1 MNATTFITGIPHT
14 CESEKNVSRDA
25 VIRAKAKAMGI
36 LNPLVSAKGVVEK
49 EMMDEFTKDP
59 SCNLP
64 VRANIIRAVQRK
76 KQSHYPKNPT
86 DFEFDWGSDIIFSVL
101 YCISVITFFFFLAPY
116 ERCLPEGYFRR
127 DIPLKTRSRN
137 DRHLIFETDTQLS
150 LLRNA
155 KRWYGDGTFFIRP
168 KPFYQ
173 VFCIHAFIRHG
184 TLTKQ
189 VKNVIN
195 MFAISY

>member
-1 MNATTFITGIPHT
+1 MN
-14 CESEKNVSRDA
+14 
-25 VIRAKAKAMGI
+25 
-36 LNPLVSAKGVVEK
+36 
-49 EMMDEFTKDP
+49 
-59 SCNLP
+59 
-64 VRANIIRAVQRK
+64 
-76 KQSHYPKNPT
+76 Y
-86 DFEFDWGSDIIFSVL
+86 IFSFIL
-101 YCISVITFFFFLAPY
+101 HISYNILFFLAPY
-116 ERCLPEGYFRR
+116 ERCLPEEYFRR

-137 DRHLIFETDTQLS
+137 DRHLIFATDTQLS

-155 KRWYGDGTFFIRP
+155 KRWYGYGTFFIRP

-173 VFCIHAFIRHG
+173 VFGIHAFIRHG